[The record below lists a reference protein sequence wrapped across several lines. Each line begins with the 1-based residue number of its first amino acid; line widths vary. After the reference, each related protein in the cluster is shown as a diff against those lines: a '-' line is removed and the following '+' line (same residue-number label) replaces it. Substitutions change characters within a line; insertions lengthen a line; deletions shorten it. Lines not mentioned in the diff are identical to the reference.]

1 MDWNGKT
8 VLITGGTGF
17 IGSHL
22 AERLH
27 AKGAIVRI
35 PYRQEN
41 PWRTE
46 HAEVMDFRQG
56 DIADTAFVDGLMEGV
71 DHVFHLA
78 SFRRNIAYH
87 QQHIAEVAEKNV
99 QMAKA
104 VAGAVRRH
112 PVPVTF
118 FSTAN
123 IPPDARSDTRT
134 STDGYQL
141 GKALCEEVFTNLASD
156 AKIPLL
162 CVRPV
167 SVYGPRDKF
176 SKDSNVV
183 PALITRAAAEENT
196 LTVWGSGKQHRKF
209 VFVTDVI
216 DATLALL
223 DAGATGVQY
232 VSPPDT
238 IAIAELAAIIC
249 RNVHPD
255 LALAFDTTKPEG
267 PHQDTPLPL
276 HPCLTSFPWK
286 ALESGIAET
295 IAWWKKQPLQTQ

>member
-1 MDWNGKT
+1 MDWHGKT

-22 AERLH
+22 AEHLY

-41 PWRTE
+41 SWRME
-46 HAEVMDFRQG
+46 HDNVMDFRQG
-56 DIADTAFVDGLMEGV
+56 DIADAAFAREAIEGV

-87 QQHIAEVAEKNV
+87 QQNITEVAEKNV
-99 QMAKA
+99 QMANA
-104 VAGAVRRH
+104 IADAVRHH
-112 PVPVTF
+112 PAPLTF

-123 IPPDARSDTRT
+123 IPPDARDDTRT

-141 GKALCEEVFTNLASD
+141 GKALCEEVFTSLASD
-156 AKIPLL
+156 AQIPLL

-183 PALITRAAAEENT
+183 PALITKAVEEEHT

-232 VSPPDT
+232 VSPPNT
-238 IAIAELAAIIC
+238 VAIAELATIIC
-249 RNVHPD
+249 KHAHPN

-267 PHQDTPLPL
+267 PHQDTPLPF
-276 HPCLTSFPWK
+276 HPCLASFPWK
-286 ALESGIAET
+286 TLESGIAET
-295 IAWWKKQPLQTQ
+295 ITWWKEQRQLQL